1 MSVRKKRND
10 DNPGSSETEDA
21 YWHQYSN
28 PTLWAYHAKDGVSN
42 AITAD
47 VIGETKY
54 LYLLDDGTNKEYSGT
69 AGLHLYNSGTEINFN
84 HKFESLKCSDNSTIS
99 GWNTWFSYASN
110 TISMAIPEGSL
121 NMSDGKYWT
130 LRVKLTPT
138 DTAIQSNIRYVDIQF
153 YGIVNGSGTDAVSYR
168 LDTSASAINY

>member
-54 LYLLDDGTNKEYSGT
+54 LYLRDDGRNREYSGT
-69 AGLHLYNSGTEINFN
+69 AGLHLYNSGTEISFN

-99 GWNTWFSYASN
+99 PRNSPSN
-110 TISMAIPEGSL
+110 STKRPRLTLARKSRPTKHSATIWKTSSL
-121 NMSDGKYWT
+121 
-130 LRVKLTPT
+130 PT
-138 DTAIQSNIRYVDIQF
+138 AALLMT
-153 YGIVNGSGTDAVSYR
+153 
-168 LDTSASAINY
+168 

>member
-1 MSVRKKRND
+1 
-10 DNPGSSETEDA
+10 
-21 YWHQYSN
+21 
-28 PTLWAYHAKDGVSN
+28 VSN

-69 AGLHLYNSGTEINFN
+69 AGLHLYNSGTEISFN
-84 HKFESLKCSDNSTIS
+84 HKFESFKCSDNSTIS
-99 GWNTWFSYASN
+99 GWNTWFSYDNN
-110 TISMAIPEGSL
+110 TISMTIPEGSL

-168 LDTSASAINY
+168 LDTNASAINYQDGSLYPSTISCFITKSDGNKVT

>member
-10 DNPGSSETEDA
+10 DNPSSSETEDA

-47 VIGETKY
+47 VVGETKY
-54 LYLLDDGTNKEYSGT
+54 LYLRDDGRNKEYSGT
-69 AGLHLYNSGTEINFN
+69 AGLHLYNSGTEISFN
-84 HKFESLKCSDNSTIS
+84 HEFESLKRSDNSTIS

-110 TISMAIPEGSL
+110 TISMTIPEGSL
-121 NMSDGKYWT
+121 NM
-130 LRVKLTPT
+130 
-138 DTAIQSNIRYVDIQF
+138 
-153 YGIVNGSGTDAVSYR
+153 
-168 LDTSASAINY
+168 